1 MLPVMAAADSALDP
15 EALALARRLL
25 ASPEEQPP
33 QVWPALAAAAFA
45 AICALSLAVAMVIA
59 PPTVSDRSLVEQE
72 LR

>member
-1 MLPVMAAADSALDP
+1 MAGSDSALDP

-25 ASPEEQPP
+25 AAPETRPP

-59 PPTVSDRSLVEQE
+59 PPAVTDRSIVEQE